1 MKRILIIVGLCLVM
15 CATAFAQV
23 TFKPTKAILTD
34 SQGTNESSNFNFPSM
49 KVEDKET
56 YVVAYFNG
64 ETIKMYSDK
73 NSPDTYISS
82 QSGNGISM
90 KFVAYRSSNTK
101 KIYLVVF
108 TTIRGKE
115 RVSVHFKP

>member
-1 MKRILIIVGLCLVM
+1 MGFLLIM
-15 CATAFAQV
+15 CVSTFAQD

-34 SQGTNESSNFNFPSM
+34 RQGTYETSNFNLGSM
-49 KVEDKET
+49 KVEDKGS

-64 ETIKMYSDK
+64 ETIKMSGDK

-82 QSGNGISM
+82 QSGNGVSM
-90 KFVAYRSSNTK
+90 KFVAYRSAKTR

-108 TTIRGKE
+108 TTIRGTE